1 MKQLN
6 LTHHFFTTRHGVQLS
21 VWDYGG
27 DGPPLTMGH
36 CTGTCARCLD
46 PVIAALNNKFRVLAI
61 DCRGHG
67 DSAMPEDLD
76 TVDMVTSGLDLLD
89 LVDHFKLTEGI
100 YAMGHSGGGAHVI
113 NAALERPGTILKA
126 LLVDPIVL
134 PAAFLGQGNRLAD
147 GARRRRNEF
156 ESKEAARERLTSKP
170 PKSLW
175 RPEVVDAY
183 LEYALHPID
192 NGAVALNLKG
202 ENEARF
208 YEQGGSPG
216 SFERLSNLST
226 PCLLLSGTESYL
238 IPILEMQKDAIPNAS
253 IHLIE
258 GGSHFVPLEQPEKV
272 AEILLDYFK

>member
-1 MKQLN
+1 MQLKPS
-6 LTHHFFTTRHGVQLS
+6 HHFFTTRDGVKLS

-27 DGPPLTMGH
+27 DGPALTMGH

-46 PVIAALNNKFRVLAI
+46 PVIAALNNRFRVLAI

-67 DSAMPEDLD
+67 ASSLPDNLD
-76 TVDMVTSGLDLLD
+76 TLDMNSSGLDLLD
-89 LVDHFKLTEGI
+89 LIDHFSLSDGV

-113 NAALERPGTILKA
+113 NAALERPGVIKKA
-126 LLVDPIVL
+126 VLVDPIVL
-134 PAAFLGQGNRLAD
+134 PAAFLGNADQLAN
-147 GARRRRNEF
+147 GARRRRNDF
-156 ESKEAARERLTSKP
+156 ESLDAARERLASKP

-183 LEYALHPID
+183 LEHGLHATQD
-192 NGAVALNLKG
+192 GTVALNLKG
-202 ENEARF
+202 EDEARF

-216 SFERLSNLST
+216 AFERLSELTT

-238 IPILEMQKDAIPNAS
+238 LPILEMQKEAIPEAS

-258 GGSHFVPLEQPEKV
+258 GGSHFVPLEEPEQV
-272 AEILLDYFK
+272 AAILVNYFQ